1 MPATE
6 AFVKLYTIVMVT
18 LVARHTVGGTDY
30 SHKWKWAASR
40 KTRYQQQQAKLRKRV
55 DHQSL
60 CRIATAAMICLMN
73 TTVCRTACTWIQVKF
88 SQANFS
94 QIPLNPEKCKNY
106 TATKITRYTVFF
118 AHVESVY
125 FMYQSKSL

>member
-60 CRIATAAMICLMN
+60 CRIATATTTCLINM
-73 TTVCRTACTWIQVKF
+73 TVCRTACTWIQVKF

-94 QIPLNPEKCKNY
+94 QISLNQENY
-106 TATKITRYTVFF
+106 TPAKNTHYTVFF
-118 AHVESVY
+118 GTYVESVY